1 MLLSTKFEELFMINS
16 NYGKTYNT
24 FAEHPLAPIYFKYI
38 DILISRDLNQDVQH
52 LLDIADSP
60 ITEENTEIFTDIVAA
75 LVKIANED
83 NVNEFEELSL
93 QLENPN

>member
-1 MLLSTKFEELFMINS
+1 MNS
-16 NYGKTYNT
+16 NYGKTYDT

-38 DILISRDLNQDVQH
+38 DILISRDLNQDIQH

-60 ITEENTEIFTDIVAA
+60 ITEETTEIFTDIVAT

-83 NVNEFEELSL
+83 NLNEFEELGQ
-93 QLENPN
+93 QLDNPN

>member
-1 MLLSTKFEELFMINS
+1 MLLSTKFKELFMINS
-16 NYGKTYNT
+16 NYGKTYNS

-52 LLDIADSP
+52 LLDIADAP
-60 ITEENTEIFTDIVAA
+60 ITEETTEIFTDIVAS

-83 NVNEFEELSL
+83 NINEFEELGH
-93 QLENPN
+93 QLDNAN

>member
-1 MLLSTKFEELFMINS
+1 MNS
-16 NYGKTYNT
+16 NYCKTYNT

-38 DILISRDLNQDVQH
+38 DLLISRDLNQDVQH
-52 LLDIADSP
+52 LLDIAHAP
-60 ITEENTEIFTDIVAA
+60 MTEENIEIVTDIVAA

-83 NVNEFEELSL
+83 NVNEFEELRQ

>member
-1 MLLSTKFEELFMINS
+1 MMNS
-16 NYGKTYNT
+16 NYGKTYNS

-38 DILISRDLNQDVQH
+38 DILISKDLNQEVQH
-52 LLDIADSP
+52 LLDIADAP
-60 ITEENTEIFTDIVAA
+60 ITEETREIFTDIVAA

-83 NVNEFEELSL
+83 NVNEFEELRL

>member
-1 MLLSTKFEELFMINS
+1 MLLSTKFEEFFMMNS

-52 LLDIADSP
+52 LLDIADAP

-75 LVKIANED
+75 LVRIANED
-83 NVNEFEELSL
+83 NINEFEELGR
-93 QLENPN
+93 QLDNAN

>member
-1 MLLSTKFEELFMINS
+1 MMNS
-16 NYGKTYNT
+16 NYGKTYDT

-38 DILISRDLNQDVQH
+38 DILISRDLNQDIQH

-60 ITEENTEIFTDIVAA
+60 ITEETTEIFTDIVAT

-83 NVNEFEELSL
+83 NLNEFEELGQ
-93 QLENPN
+93 QLDNPN

>member
-1 MLLSTKFEELFMINS
+1 MMNS
-16 NYGKTYNT
+16 NYGKVYNN

-38 DILISRDLNQDVQH
+38 DILISKDFNLDVQY
-52 LLDIADSP
+52 LLDIAHSP
-60 ITEENTEIFTDIVAA
+60 ITEENIEIFTDIVAA

-83 NVNEFEELSL
+83 NVNEFDELRR